1 MKRSKTSTV
10 YVFAILASAS
20 VLFGFGQNVFGEQ
33 QKNPQKLCPV
43 MGGEIDTS
51 VYTDYQGKRVYFCC
65 AGCIESFKKEPQKY
79 IQKMT
84 VEGITLEDVPR
95 ETGESARPQGHN
107 YGGGSHTGMDHGS
120 SMHQGGMH

>member
-65 AGCIESFKKEPQKY
+65 AGCIESFKKEPHKY
-79 IQKMT
+79 LHKIAAQ
-84 VEGITLEDVPR
+84 GITLEETPR
-95 ETGESARPQGHN
+95 ETGESARP
-107 YGGGSHTGMDHGS
+107 
-120 SMHQGGMH
+120 